1 MILQINLVL
10 SSTAEDG
17 EIEVRI
23 SLATRSIEPSF
34 GLLFGDTL
42 KELNVATTGAS
53 VIMSTLDGM
62 INFSGLG
69 VGFATTAGFVALNHY
84 FSKYRGQ
91 AVGLSMAGTALGFM
105 VMPQAVQ
112 LLLSEY
118 DFQGSVLVLGG
129 VALHSVVG
137 SLLLQPIKW
146 HMRPAKEEEEEDEE
160 EQDLPEK
167 PQHKAIGE
175 TSGTSRDHHLTT
187 SHGATREMPRSPRHT
202 SIVYQLRLFTRGEN
216 NLRGPGCLLMRLH
229 TQRPRNGAVL
239 LANELVVL
247 SLTAEDGAI
256 EATEKEKEAK
266 GDDHETQYPL
276 IVRPKIEITTVS
288 EDVELQNTPPTIGK
302 RPLMPRIMSNPQMA
316 RITSTPN
323 MPRITSTTSMSAAAR
338 RRKESVISNISSM
351 DFTGSSFHIHTPVD
365 SDNEDDE
372 ENKHNNNIKGKTKKK
387 SYWRRFVTF
396 MDLDLLKDLSYL
408 NILFGLSV
416 FYVAELNF
424 KMIVPF
430 FFANLG
436 YNKVEIAFFLSM
448 TAIADVA
455 ARVILPPICD
465 RVKIRRRTLFM
476 VAAIFLG
483 ISRSGVIR
491 DVTGSYAAC
500 IHSQT
505 VLVYTCCIAWGI
517 EYLFVFLRSKKKQE
531 RS

>member
-1 MILQINLVL
+1 MTKTICCCNVYPM
-10 SSTAEDG
+10 
-17 EIEVRI
+17 
-23 SLATRSIEPSF
+23 ATQFP
-34 GLLFGDTL
+34 
-42 KELNVATTGAS
+42 
-53 VIMSTLDGM
+53 
-62 INFSGLG
+62 
-69 VGFATTAGFVALNHY
+69 
-84 FSKYRGQ
+84 
-91 AVGLSMAGTALGFM
+91 
-105 VMPQAVQ
+105 P
-112 LLLSEY
+112 
-118 DFQGSVLVLGG
+118 
-129 VALHSVVG
+129 
-137 SLLLQPIKW
+137 P
-146 HMRPAKEEEEEDEE
+146 P
-160 EQDLPEK
+160 
-167 PQHKAIGE
+167 
-175 TSGTSRDHHLTT
+175 
-187 SHGATREMPRSPRHT
+187 
-202 SIVYQLRLFTRGEN
+202 
-216 NLRGPGCLLMRLH
+216 
-229 TQRPRNGAVL
+229 
-239 LANELVVL
+239 
-247 SLTAEDGAI
+247 
-256 EATEKEKEAK
+256 ATEKEKEAI

-436 YNKVEIAFFLSM
+436 YNKVETAFFLSM

-483 ISRSGVIR
+483 ISRSAQQVSYVPLMVALVSNGFLRGAALINFTLTISEHCSLEKLPAAFGLHMVAKGLFIVAIGPLIGVIR

-531 RS
+531 HS

>member
-1 MILQINLVL
+1 MYCVTKTIHRCNVYPM
-10 SSTAEDG
+10 
-17 EIEVRI
+17 
-23 SLATRSIEPSF
+23 ATQFPS
-34 GLLFGDTL
+34 
-42 KELNVATTGAS
+42 
-53 VIMSTLDGM
+53 
-62 INFSGLG
+62 
-69 VGFATTAGFVALNHY
+69 
-84 FSKYRGQ
+84 
-91 AVGLSMAGTALGFM
+91 
-105 VMPQAVQ
+105 P
-112 LLLSEY
+112 
-118 DFQGSVLVLGG
+118 
-129 VALHSVVG
+129 
-137 SLLLQPIKW
+137 P
-146 HMRPAKEEEEEDEE
+146 
-160 EQDLPEK
+160 
-167 PQHKAIGE
+167 
-175 TSGTSRDHHLTT
+175 
-187 SHGATREMPRSPRHT
+187 
-202 SIVYQLRLFTRGEN
+202 
-216 NLRGPGCLLMRLH
+216 
-229 TQRPRNGAVL
+229 
-239 LANELVVL
+239 
-247 SLTAEDGAI
+247 
-256 EATEKEKEAK
+256 ATEKEKEAK

-276 IVRPKIEITTVS
+276 IGRPKIEITTVS

-372 ENKHNNNIKGKTKKK
+372 ENKHNNNIKGKKKKK

-436 YNKVEIAFFLSM
+436 YNKVETAFFLSM

-483 ISRSGVIR
+483 ISRSGAALINFTLTISEHCSLEKLPAAFGLHMVAKGLFIVAIGPLIGVIR

-517 EYLFVFLRSKKKQE
+517 EYLFVFLRSKNKQE
-531 RS
+531 HS

>member
-1 MILQINLVL
+1 
-10 SSTAEDG
+10 
-17 EIEVRI
+17 
-23 SLATRSIEPSF
+23 
-34 GLLFGDTL
+34 
-42 KELNVATTGAS
+42 
-53 VIMSTLDGM
+53 MSTPLD
-62 INFSGLG
+62 IKRERTTEDKWRQQAKRLAELG
-69 VGFATTAGFVALNHY
+69 IV
-84 FSKYRGQ
+84 
-91 AVGLSMAGTALGFM
+91 
-105 VMPQAVQ
+105 
-112 LLLSEY
+112 
-118 DFQGSVLVLGG
+118 D
-129 VALHSVVG
+129 
-137 SLLLQPIKW
+137 
-146 HMRPAKEEEEEDEE
+146 PAY
-160 EQDLPEK
+160 LPERMYCVTK
-167 PQHKAIGE
+167 TIHRCNVYPM
-175 TSGTSRDHHLTT
+175 
-187 SHGATREMPRSPRHT
+187 ATQFPSP
-202 SIVYQLRLFTRGEN
+202 
-216 NLRGPGCLLMRLH
+216 P
-229 TQRPRNGAVL
+229 
-239 LANELVVL
+239 
-247 SLTAEDGAI
+247 
-256 EATEKEKEAK
+256 ATEKEKEAK

-372 ENKHNNNIKGKTKKK
+372 ENKHNNNIKGKKKKK

-436 YNKVEIAFFLSM
+436 YNKVETAFFLSM
-448 TAIADVA
+448 TAIADVSY
-455 ARVILPPICD
+455 VPL
-465 RVKIRRRTLFM
+465 M
-476 VAAIFLG
+476 VALVSNGFLRGAALINFTLTISEHCSLEKLPAAFGLHMVAKGLFIVAIGPL
-483 ISRSGVIR
+483 IGVIR

-517 EYLFVFLRSKKKQE
+517 EYLFVFLRSKNKQE
-531 RS
+531 HS